1 MIDLVGKDMYIS
13 DLVDGEVYLVG
24 NNSFR
29 TIYLCKREGFKFYFI
44 PFTTSL
50 VTEITKVV
58 VNNSYVKGI
67 DKRTGRLFEEVLDFR
82 CISVQELLYLRIPSY
97 IGVGN
102 EKGYISEYL
111 AHNVIQI
118 R

>member
-58 VNNSYVKGI
+58 VNNSYIRGI

-82 CISVQELLYLRIPSY
+82 YVSVQELLYLRIPSY

-111 AHNVIQI
+111 AHNIIQI

>member
-13 DLVDGEVYLVG
+13 DLVNGEVYLVG
-24 NNSFR
+24 NSSFR
-29 TIYLCKREGFKFYFI
+29 TLYVCKRDGDKFYFI
-44 PFTTSL
+44 NFTTSL

-58 VNNSYVKGI
+58 VDNTLIRGI
-67 DKRTGRLFEEVLDFR
+67 DRMSGRLFEEVLDFR

-97 IGVGN
+97 IGVGK
-102 EKGYISEYL
+102 EKGYIQEYL